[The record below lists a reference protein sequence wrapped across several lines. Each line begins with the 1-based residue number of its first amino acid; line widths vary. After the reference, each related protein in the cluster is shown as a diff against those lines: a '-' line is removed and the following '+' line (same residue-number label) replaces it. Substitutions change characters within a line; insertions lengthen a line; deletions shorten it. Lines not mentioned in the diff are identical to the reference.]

1 MESNA
6 HEVRAEL
13 HLSGLRR
20 SRGRRPSP
28 GGAELSSRSTTGLL
42 SLTLVATTSH
52 RVLAGYEELTL
63 CATGGVGAVTTWHD
77 RVHAPAVETT
87 TVTRSQSMRNR
98 CRLGRSR
105 ATLRESRGEKKKPFE
120 FANAEVDLTKT
131 EVGLLEVACFFPS
144 FFRFLFCESLLARNC
159 DPSLVARGTRDAL
172 KSRAAPIRPKSNGVT
187 DRESPELRSS
197 DETVPC
203 GTGAPLEIQ
212 TTVGKNKKKLEG
224 QEGKRRGGC
233 RNRKFSLLRPLKNS
247 GATGGASS
255 KLRGENRQ
263 AR

>member
-1 MESNA
+1 MP
-6 HEVRAEL
+6 
-13 HLSGLRR
+13 
-20 SRGRRPSP
+20 RPSTRP
-28 GGAELSSRSTTGLL
+28 RSGDNNGYTESVYAKPLSVGTKSRN
-42 SLTLVATTSH
+42 VA
-52 RVLAGYEELTL
+52 RI
-63 CATGGVGAVTTWHD
+63 TWK
-77 RVHAPAVETT
+77 E
-87 TVTRSQSMRNR
+87 
-98 CRLGRSR
+98 
-105 ATLRESRGEKKKPFE
+105 KKPFE